1 MARMLV
7 RIPLAL
13 LALALLSCSEIPP
26 PAEVGAGGT
35 LGTGDGGAD
44 GIGGGG
50 GADPCAV
57 VVPETTSDLE
67 TGDRVEGGIAI
78 GTVSTGADP
87 IDRWSIT
94 TCGGSHSVLLTW
106 NAMTL
111 DLDLDLLLL
120 DSDDQ
125 VVDSATT
132 RGEPHAE
139 EMITDVNLA
148 AGQEFFIEVRAI
160 DTEGVESL
168 SYNLTVFRGD

>member
-44 GIGGGG
+44 GTGGGG

-94 TCGGSHSVLLTW
+94 TCGGSHSIELRW
-106 NAMTL
+106 DEIRS
-111 DLDLDLLLL
+111 DLDLDLF
-120 DSDDQ
+120 DSDDMQ
-125 VVDSATT
+125 IGQSATPDT
-132 RGEPHAE
+132 TSETIVADLQVAE
-139 EMITDVNLA
+139 QYL
-148 AGQEFFIEVRAI
+148 IEVQAF
-160 DTEGVESL
+160 DTNGIAQT
-168 SYNLTVFRGD
+168 YNLEIVPVEGD